1 MFAVVWVYV
10 SAMFAREGISPG
22 LLLLLVLSLFERFA
36 QYMNNAKN
44 NKEL

>member
-10 SAMFAREGISPG
+10 SAMFAREGTSPG
-22 LLLLLVLSLFERFA
+22 PLLLLRSLFERFA
-36 QYMNNAKN
+36 QYMNNAKK